1 MIMLRSDF
9 RRIGFALC
17 AGFLVAAG
25 AQAQSRT
32 EAGSTISNTFTLNY
46 STGGFSQPQ
55 INNTASPTTF
65 TVDRLVDLTV
75 TALDPSVTAAPNSTG
90 NIVRYRV
97 TNLSNDAIAYDFATA
112 NGSTTYT
119 PSSVAVTYFIDL
131 DNDGVLDAGETLRTY
146 TGGSA
151 SVDVSPDANVVVIV
165 TSSVA
170 SGTTD
175 ASFANIVLTADS
187 LFPLTSVDPTCSV
200 STCPAG
206 SQIVGDSNGNSL
218 NGAAE
223 NVLLD
228 GAGAT
233 DAANAGDYSA
243 SALITVVAPTL
254 AATKSVNVFS
264 SAPGSDAAC
273 AALTSASPGNQYSVP
288 GACVQYVISITN
300 TGSGQ
305 ATALNIADR
314 LPAQVRFIKAELGTS
329 TSTGF
334 ADDGNVAGTGPVLT
348 APSAAENCDGSSN
361 CLANLTDAVL
371 ASNQNGQIRIWA
383 RIR

>member
-1 MIMLRSDF
+1 MTKFLIGA
-9 RRIGFALC
+9 RRAGLALFAAVVI
-17 AGFLVAAG
+17 AGS
-25 AQAQSRT
+25 AQAQTRT
-32 EAGSTISNTFTLNY
+32 GAGSTVSNTFTLNY

-55 INNTASPTTF
+55 INNTSSPTTF

-75 TALDPSVTAAPNSTG
+75 TALDPSVNAAPNSTG
-90 NIVRYRV
+90 NVVRYRV
-97 TNLSNDAIAYDFATA
+97 TNLSNDNIAYDFAMS

-119 PSSVAVTYFIDL
+119 PTSVALTYFIDL
-131 DNDGVLDAGETLRTY
+131 DNDGVQDAGETLRTY
-146 TGGSA
+146 TAGSA
-151 SVDVSPDANVVVIV
+151 SVDIAADANVVVIMS
-165 TSSVA
+165 SSVP
-170 SGTTD
+170 SGTAD
-175 ASFANIVLTADS
+175 ASFANVVLTADS
-187 LFPLTSVDPTCSV
+187 LFPVTSIDPTCTV
-200 STCPAG
+200 GTCPAG
-206 SQIVGDSNGNSL
+206 TQIVGDSNGNSL

-228 GAGAT
+228 GAGVS
-233 DAANAGDYSA
+233 DSANAGNYSA
-243 SALITVVAPTL
+243 NALITVVAPTL
-254 AATKSVNVFS
+254 AATKSVTVFA

-273 AALTSASPGNQYSVP
+273 AALTSASSGNQYSVP

-334 ADDGNVAGTGPVLT
+334 ADDGGVAGSGPSLA
-348 APSAAENCDGSSN
+348 APSAAEDCNGTSN
-361 CLANLTDAVL
+361 CLANLTDAIL
-371 ASNQNGQIRIWA
+371 ASGQNGQIRIWA